1 MIVTRMNTRF
11 LMTVLSTFCWAEVAV
26 SQQVPSLN
34 VVQGKDF
41 CQRVTNMMTTFGSQ
55 QGLDR
60 RDAMRAGDKAS
71 TAIFEQLKVGKVNP
85 FMDAATFKM
94 TPAAGGERIWLSV
107 PEVLVG
113 GLGVA
118 PQRVLFVDNSSDLR
132 MTSQIMPGSQVLVV
146 ASNVGDLTPD
156 RAKLVAKT
164 AEALGLQIN
173 IIWVGQSREQKDAR
187 MAQGLAFMTSI
198 TGGAFL
204 DLSGQ
209 NACGGT

>member
-1 MIVTRMNTRF
+1 MTINLISARF
-11 LMTVLSTFCWAEVAV
+11 LVSLLPAFFMAEAAL
-26 SQQVPSLN
+26 SQQALPLN

-41 CQRVTNMMTTFGSQ
+41 CQRVTNAMTTFGTQ
-55 QGLDR
+55 QGLER
-60 RDAMRAGDKAS
+60 RDAMRLGDKAS
-71 TAIFEQLKVGKVNP
+71 SAIFQQLKSGKMDQ
-85 FMDAATFKM
+85 FMDAVTFQM
-94 TPAAGGERIWLSV
+94 SPVASGDRMWLSV

-113 GLGVA
+113 GLGIA
-118 PQRVLFVDNSSDLR
+118 PQRVLLVENINDLR

-146 ASNVGDLTPD
+146 ASSAGDLTPE

-164 AEALGLQIN
+164 AQALGLQID
-173 IIWVGQSREQKDAR
+173 IIWVGQGREQKDAR
-187 MAQGLAFMTSI
+187 TAQGLAFMTAI

>member
-1 MIVTRMNTRF
+1 MAINQFSARF
-11 LMTVLSTFCWAEVAV
+11 LVAILPAFFVAEAAL
-26 SQQVPSLN
+26 SQQALPLN

-41 CQRVTNMMTTFGSQ
+41 CQRVTNTMTTFGTQ

-60 RDAMRAGDKAS
+60 RDAMRLGDKAS
-71 TAIFEQLKVGKVNP
+71 TVIFQQLKSGKMDP
-85 FMDAATFKM
+85 FMDAATFQ
-94 TPAAGGERIWLSV
+94 TSSVAGAERLWLSL

-113 GLGVA
+113 GLGIA
-118 PQRVLFVDNSSDLR
+118 PQRVLLVENINDLR

-146 ASNVGDLTPD
+146 ASSTGDLTPE

-164 AEALGLQIN
+164 AQALGLQIS
-173 IIWVGQSREQKDAR
+173 IIWVGQGREQKDAR